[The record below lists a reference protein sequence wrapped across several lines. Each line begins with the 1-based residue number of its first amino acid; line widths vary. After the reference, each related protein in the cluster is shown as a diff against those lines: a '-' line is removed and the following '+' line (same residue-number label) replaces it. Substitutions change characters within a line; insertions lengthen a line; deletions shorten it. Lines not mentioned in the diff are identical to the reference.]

1 MSIQEWESKSID
13 LFHITS
19 ILEELIPHLPTQEL
33 FLSLSHANL
42 HFVRHSNQGPGFH
55 TFEKRPTQTTLSKGN
70 LKEIFFQFF
79 GCFFCPLRI
88 LGVSVLPSLSSNTP
102 SVSSLRIPP
111 HHARGR
117 ADYIFHRLVVAAVV
131 QRLGCARWV
140 HLAAVSRW
148 HRCAAVL
155 EAELC
160 SRGNSNSSRPIKS
173 FSLPL
178 RQARIILFYRK
189 EHFVVFLAVLIKAE
203 YMKHTK
209 IWGIRLLRQ
218 QVLEGRHLGLQWM
231 DSRARWNIGEV
242 TNPLTNVTVWCDVS
256 VQMALEVRVL
266 GRKYN
271 FLQQKYWSFRL
282 VKLFMT
288 FSWRCCSKNMKSIQ
302 NTLWFF

>member
-42 HFVRHSNQGPGFH
+42 HFVRHSNQGPDFH
-55 TFEKRPTQTTLSKGN
+55 TFEKRPTLTTLSKGKFERN
-70 LKEIFFQFF
+70 
-79 GCFFCPLRI
+79 PLPHLLPILRLLFLPSKKS

-178 RQARIILFYRK
+178 RQAQIILFYRK
-189 EHFVVFLAVLIKAE
+189 EHFVLSCCTDK
-203 YMKHTK
+203 
-209 IWGIRLLRQ
+209 
-218 QVLEGRHLGLQWM
+218 GRIH
-231 DSRARWNIGEV
+231 E
-242 TNPLTNVTVWCDVS
+242 TH
-256 VQMALEVRVL
+256 
-266 GRKYN
+266 
-271 FLQQKYWSFRL
+271 
-282 VKLFMT
+282 
-288 FSWRCCSKNMKSIQ
+288 
-302 NTLWFF
+302 